1 VIPPLPLPSPLLA
14 IFGAAVPLAQA
25 LAEDAAAPAGPYHY
39 SRPFLQ
45 PLPVWNYWPWL
56 LVPLAVAVAVVY
68 KSIKCS
74 RVKQVP
80 KEAAVL
86 TLWIL
91 GGMVVAAGVLAVM
104 VKLIERAQS

>member
-1 VIPPLPLPSPLLA
+1 MTPPSLLA
-14 IFGAAVPLAQA
+14 TIIGVAVPWWGTV
-25 LAEDAAAPAGPYHY
+25 LAEDAAAAAPAYHY
-39 SRPFLQ
+39 TRPFLQ

-56 LVPLAVAVAVVY
+56 LVPLAIAVAVVY
-68 KSIKCS
+68 KSIKCR
-74 RVKQVP
+74 RVSQVP

-104 VKLIERAQS
+104 V

>member
-1 VIPPLPLPSPLLA
+1 VTPPSLLSA
-14 IFGAAVPLAQA
+14 IIGVAVPWWGTA
-25 LAEDAAAPAGPYHY
+25 LAEDAAAYHY
-39 SRPFLQ
+39 TRPFMQ

-56 LVPLAVAVAVVY
+56 LVPLAIAVAVVY
-68 KSIKCS
+68 KSIKCR
-74 RVKQVP
+74 RVSQVP

>member
-1 VIPPLPLPSPLLA
+1 VTSLSLLPSLLA
-14 IFGAAVPLAQA
+14 IIRPALPLAQA
-25 LAEDAAAPAGPYHY
+25 LAADAPPAAGSYHY

-56 LVPLAVAVAVVY
+56 LVPLAIAVAVVY
-68 KSIKCS
+68 KSIKCR
-74 RVKQVP
+74 RVSQVP

>member
-14 IFGAAVPLAQA
+14 MVRAAMPLAQS
-25 LAEDAAAPAGPYHY
+25 LAEDAAAPVGPYHY
-39 SRPFLQ
+39 THPFLQ

-104 VKLIERAQS
+104 VKLVERAQS

>member
-1 VIPPLPLPSPLLA
+1 VTLLPLPLPLLA
-14 IFGAAVPLAQA
+14 MIRPALPLAQA
-25 LAEDAAAPAGPYHY
+25 LAADAPAAGPYHY

-56 LVPLAVAVAVVY
+56 LVPLAIAVAVVY
-68 KSIKCS
+68 KSIKCR
-74 RVKQVP
+74 RVSQVP

>member
-1 VIPPLPLPSPLLA
+1 VTSHWLA
-14 IFGAAVPLAQA
+14 ATVGAALPWATA
-25 LAEDAAAPAGPYHY
+25 LAEDAAAAAAPYRY
-39 SRPFLQ
+39 TRPFLQ

-56 LVPLAVAVAVVY
+56 LVPLAIAVAVVY
-68 KSIKCS
+68 KSIKCR
-74 RVKQVP
+74 RVSQVP

>member
-1 VIPPLPLPSPLLA
+1 MIPLSSWLLA
-14 IFGAAVPLAQA
+14 LTGTAQS
-25 LAEDAAAPAGPYHY
+25 LAEDGPVAPYHY
-39 SRPFLQ
+39 TRPFLQ

-68 KSIKCS
+68 KSIKCR

-104 VKLIERAQS
+104 VKLVERAQS

>member
-1 VIPPLPLPSPLLA
+1 MIPPLPLPPPCSRCWRGP
-14 IFGAAVPLAQA
+14 AAAQS
-25 LAEDAAAPAGPYHY
+25 LAEDAVSPGPYHY
-39 SRPFLQ
+39 TRPFLQ

-68 KSIKCS
+68 KSIKC
-74 RVKQVP
+74 RRINQVP
-80 KEAAVL
+80 KEATVL

-104 VKLIERAQS
+104 VKLIERAES